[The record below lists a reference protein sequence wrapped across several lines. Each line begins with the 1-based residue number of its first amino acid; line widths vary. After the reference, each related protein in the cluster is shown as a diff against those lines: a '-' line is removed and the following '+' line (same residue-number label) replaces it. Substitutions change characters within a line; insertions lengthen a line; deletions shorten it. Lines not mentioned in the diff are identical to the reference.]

1 MPTIEEAIR
10 EAERALIP
18 PPKLRMSEWIEA
30 EGQKDKGVVIPDG
43 VSKLP
48 GKLRLSPLQREI
60 ADAIG
65 DRSIE
70 RVTMV
75 KPVRVGFTTL
85 ITATIAGFVANDPT
99 SIMVVLPTEDDCRG
113 YMVDDVEPIFA
124 ESPEVA
130 GVLADDQPE
139 GERNTI
145 LSRRFP
151 GGSLKVKA
159 GKSPRNLRRHN
170 VDVLYLDELDAME
183 VTNEGPVDILAEK
196 RTFNSPDRKIIKGST
211 PVYLETS
218 LILKAYAQS
227 DQRIFEVP
235 CPECGAFHEILW
247 DQIRWDKAEDGRH
260 LPETAHWICPS
271 CGCVVEEKHKPALV
285 EAGRCRA
292 TRPEVKGHAGF
303 RANAL
308 ISTQANAAW
317 GKLAE
322 EFLAAAKDPAALQ
335 VFTNT
340 ILGQGWRGEGE
351 DIDADALEQRRE
363 SWSLEDVP
371 EEVLA
376 LTLGVD
382 VQDDRLECTALGWSE
397 SGAMFVLGHH
407 VIDGRYDEDETWQEI
422 DEFIG
427 RKWSHRLGGSIG
439 FDAVCVDAGSGLHM
453 PHVLA
458 FCRPRARRRVM
469 AIKGEDGFKRQLIV
483 RSATKDKLWIVGS
496 DAGKQQ
502 IMGRLG
508 HLPPP
513 LEEGA
518 EDRFRHAMVRF
529 SGTLTPN
536 WFEQLASERKVAR
549 YVAGKPTFRFE
560 RVPGR
565 RAEALDCVVYGMA
578 ARQMIAVDW
587 GRRRVDLSMVEPV
600 RGSRPAAP
608 QQQGAAKPWLT
619 RRDKWL

>member
-1 MPTIEEAIR
+1 MPTIEDAVH

-18 PPKLRMSEWIEA
+18 PPKLRMSEWIE
-30 EGQKDKGVVIPDG
+30 GDKGVSIPEG

-48 GKLRLSPLQREI
+48 GKVRLSPLQREI

-65 DRSIE
+65 DRTIE

-85 ITATIAGFVANDPT
+85 VTATIAGFVANDPT
-99 SIMVVLPTEDDCRG
+99 AIMVVLPTEDDCRG
-113 YMVDDVEPIFA
+113 YMVDDVEPIFTA
-124 ESPEVA
+124 SASVA
-130 GVLADDQPE
+130 NVLADDQPE

-183 VTNEGPVDILAEK
+183 VTKEGPVDVIAEK

-211 PVYLETS
+211 PIYLETS
-218 LILKAYAQS
+218 PILKAYGES

-235 CPECGAFHEILW
+235 CPQCGDFHEILW
-247 DQIRWDKAEDGRH
+247 GSIRWDKTDDGRH
-260 LPETAHWICPS
+260 LTETAYWECPS
-271 CGCVVEEKHKPALV
+271 CGHPTEERHKAAMV
-285 EAGRCRA
+285 EAGRFRA
-292 TRPEVKGHAGF
+292 LRPEVKGHAGF

-308 ISTQANAAW
+308 ISTQPNAAW
-317 GKLAE
+317 SKLAG
-322 EFLAAAKDPAALQ
+322 EFLAANKDPDKGALQ
-335 VFTNT
+335 VFFNT

-351 DIDADALEQRRE
+351 DIDAEALETRRE
-363 SWSLEDVP
+363 PWSLEKVP

-376 LTLGVD
+376 ITLGVD
-382 VQDDRLECTALGWSE
+382 LGDDRMECTALGWSE
-397 SGAMFVLGHH
+397 AIGDLPAAMFVLGHH
-407 VIDGRYDEDETWQEI
+407 VIDGRYDEDETWQEL
-422 DEFIG
+422 DEFLAK
-427 RKWSHRLGGSIG
+427 RWDHALGGTLG
-439 FDAVCVDAGSGLHM
+439 FDAACVDSGSGLHA
-453 PHVLA
+453 PHVMA
-458 FCRPRARRRVM
+458 FCRPRARRKIM

-483 RSATKDKLWIVGS
+483 RSSNKDRLWIVGS

-502 IMGRLG
+502 IMGRIA

-513 LEEGA
+513 LSEGA
-518 EDRFRHAMVRF
+518 KDRFGNASIRF
-529 SGTLTPN
+529 SDSLTPN

-549 YVAGKPTFRFE
+549 YVAGKPSFRFE
-560 RVPGR
+560 RIPGR

-578 ARQMIAVDW
+578 ARQMISVDW
-587 GRRRVDLSMVEPV
+587 SRRRVDASMVEPV
-600 RGSRPAAP
+600 KAPPRTKPDTAGPAI
-608 QQQGAAKPWLT
+608 
-619 RRDKWL
+619 RDLNFRF